1 MNLVIQFLLTISVV
15 NILSSENSH
24 SKEQLFY
31 DAVRLESSGNIAEAI
46 KKYEKALSE
55 ASSANLHGNLAN
67 LYYLSDKYGKSIL
80 HYRKSLL
87 LEPDNRD
94 FQTNLDY
101 VCKMAKVGNS
111 NNEISQV
118 LKGFP
123 IDSWKG
129 LLAIIFWSGLLIIC
143 FMFHRRF
150 SSKSITVLSCCWI
163 TLNLLF
169 TFLIYQSAKRL
180 DIMERTVVALNP
192 DNILENNSSTDIQ
205 LRKFAAKTSSAN
217 SSVRIGETLIVDK
230 SVSGT
235 LQTHQSQGAQNW
247 LLVSTPDKRARGWVL
262 EDEVGWLTRN

>member
-1 MNLVIQFLLTISVV
+1 MNLVIQFFLTISIV
-15 NILSSENSH
+15 NILSSENSQ

-150 SSKSITVLSCCWI
+150 STKSITALSCCWI
-163 TLNLLF
+163 ALNLLF
-169 TFLIYQSAKRL
+169 TYLIYQSAKRL

-192 DNILENNSSTDIQ
+192 DNISENNSSTDIQ

>member
-1 MNLVIQFLLTISVV
+1 MNLVIQFFLTISIV

-150 SSKSITVLSCCWI
+150 STKSITALSCCWI
-163 TLNLLF
+163 ALNLLF
-169 TFLIYQSAKRL
+169 TYLIYQSAKRL

-192 DNILENNSSTDIQ
+192 DNISENNSSTDIQ

-217 SSVRIGETLIVDK
+217 SSVRFGETLIVDK